1 MTPALRGREIDPPPP
16 ACWWQT
22 AFNISGLGSYWSTAL
37 VVSVSIEVVAAW
49 AYSTLQ
55 LSSHLRSWCLCSV
68 LVESWLQLYRLASLC
83 FRKMSFFQQQAG
95 LCAYQ
100 VIQVY
105 CSGWLGIWPQPRGAL
120 DLGPLLLQ
128 DDMLNFPYRAVG
140 NIKHTISYELY
151 T

>member
-105 CSGWLGIWPQPRGAL
+105 CSRWLGIWPQPRGAL